1 MEKMGR
7 AGGVIGAA
15 QEGGHSCD
23 AMHSQD
29 YVVLSMTG
37 YPVQGSNVFFASA
50 IGIVIIKAPHCPSL
64 KEPSMFDF
72 SLPPATAVLP
82 IEGHD
87 VAPPDLSHAL
97 THMVAT
103 QQVFAKIGDTLPPQP
118 KLVGPTDTIVTSQV
132 FFMNGDTPPP
142 PPNLIAP
149 APTVATQ
156 QVFLIEGDTP
166 PPSRLNAL
174 TDTIVTSQVF
184 AMDGDT
190 PPPSRLNV
198 LTTTIVTLQVFAIIG
213 DTPPPP
219 SS

>member
-29 YVVLSMTG
+29 YVVLSMTD

-72 SLPPATAVLP
+72 SLPPSTAVLP

-118 KLVGPTDTIVTSQV
+118 KLVGLADTIVT
-132 FFMNGDTPPP
+132 
-142 PPNLIAP
+142 L
-149 APTVATQ
+149 
-156 QVFLIEGDTP
+156 
-166 PPSRLNAL
+166 
-174 TDTIVTSQVF
+174 QVF

-198 LTTTIVTLQVFAIIG
+198 LTDTIVTLQVFALDG
-213 DTPPPP
+213 DTPPP
-219 SS
+219 SR